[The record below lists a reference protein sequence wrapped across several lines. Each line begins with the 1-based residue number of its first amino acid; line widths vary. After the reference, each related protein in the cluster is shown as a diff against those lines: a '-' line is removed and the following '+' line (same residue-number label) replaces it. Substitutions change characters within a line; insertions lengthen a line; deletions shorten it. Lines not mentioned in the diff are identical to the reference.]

1 MPKKLTAEEALLRLT
16 PGGSEFWAGTPDN
29 PVVDVEACLEHVVNQ
44 HSRAVGHVKRLVREK
59 NALLGALATLRFV
72 VAAYLDGNMTDIDL
86 AQALDATHEAM
97 ATKLEED
104 HAATDN

>member
-44 HSRAVGHVKRLVREK
+44 HSRLVREK